1 MSEETTILKDAA
13 VIPFEKKTISYQ
25 PNHITES
32 RQEFSEMEKRI
43 VACCLNQLGMVAKE
57 GIHKNLIFVI
67 PFSEL
72 TNTNHDKIKKAAESI
87 QTKRIILVNKK
98 PTERNEVYYQSI
110 IPFPMVSY
118 KKIDGRDYLEI
129 MMFSYIVPHFIHL
142 GNQFTKFSI
151 DAMLS
156 MGSNYSQRLY
166 EIMMLHVSRKELRF
180 TYTVEQL
187 KFMLNCPDNYTLDTI
202 KRRALKP
209 AQLELFE
216 KAHFE
221 FTFEPSKK
229 EGKRVL
235 ELAFLIKTNQQLIEQ
250 NILQE
255 AERYLEQSP
264 DQKHLHLLRL
274 LNEYNFSKVQ
284 QDQIIFEK
292 DKWAT
297 FLQIDSEIFHG
308 KRVVENP
315 TAYIAKSIGFG
326 VKGAKGIKIAAKK
339 K

>member
-1 MSEETTILKDAA
+1 MSELTNEVNAVTILFD
-13 VIPFEKKTISYQ
+13 KKVNNYQ

-43 VACCLNQLGMVAKE
+43 MVCCLNQLGLISKE
-57 GIHKNLIFVI
+57 STHKDVIFVI

-72 TNTNHDKIKKAAESI
+72 TNNNHDKIKKAAETI
-87 QTKRIILVNKK
+87 QTKRIVLVNKK
-98 PTERNEVYYQSI
+98 PTERNEVYYDSI
-110 IPFPMVSY
+110 IPFPRVRY
-118 KKIDGRDYLEI
+118 TKIDGRDYLEI
-129 MMFSYIVPHFIHL
+129 MMLSYVVPHFIQL

-187 KFMLNCPDNYTLDTI
+187 KFMLNCPKTYTLSEI
-202 KRRALKP
+202 KRWALKP

-221 FTFEPSKK
+221 FTFEPGKK

-235 ELAFLIKTNQQLIEQ
+235 ELVFFIKTNQQLIEQ

-255 AERYLEQSP
+255 AERYLEKSP

-326 VKGAKGIKIAAKK
+326 VKGAKSIKIASKK
-339 K
+339 KS